1 MTSRTLSSGDLT
13 ADRRAEYARIFAK
26 TGDWGAAVDLMEQA
40 LEVTPFWA
48 AGWFRLGEYR
58 EKADVSG
65 GARDAYARAL
75 ELDPEDMFGA
85 GLKLALLGGAE
96 VPRQPPSRYIE
107 RLFDDY
113 AGRFETALVERL
125 DYVVPQAMAALI
137 AATGRKFRL
146 AADLGCGTG
155 LMGPE
160 IRSLTQRLE
169 GFDLSRNM
177 LAKAAEKHL
186 YDHLAQADLSLPAG
200 ASGLFGSLPPH
211 RADLVTAADV
221 LMYLGDL
228 ENAFALMAQ
237 LAAPDAL
244 VAFSV
249 EDSGEADGFI
259 LRDSLRYAHSETHIR
274 RLCAS
279 HGFDV
284 LQIRRLAIRK
294 DGGKPIG
301 GILFL
306 AHKPG

>member
-58 EKADVSG
+58 EKAGLNG

-75 ELDPEDMFGA
+75 QLDADDMFGA

-137 AATGRKFRL
+137 AATGQTFRL

-160 IRSLTQRLE
+160 LRPLAQRLE

-177 LAKAAEKHL
+177 LAKAAEKQL
-186 YDHLAQADLSLPAG
+186 YDHLAQADLSLPAET
-200 ASGLFGSLPPH
+200 SGLFGALPPH

-228 ENAFALMAQ
+228 ENAFALMTQ

-244 VAFSV
+244 IAFSV
-249 EDSGEADGFI
+249 EDSGEADGFL
-259 LRDSLRYAHSETHIR
+259 LRDSLRYAHSEAHIR
-274 RLCAS
+274 HLCAR
-279 HGFDV
+279 HGFDA

-306 AHKPG
+306 AHRRG